1 MLKKLEADLKEAIL
15 DLPIKEKEKLL
26 IRLIRK
32 DKTLI
37 NQLHFQLLEDE
48 SDLEDRR
55 KTTLKNIDAA
65 IKQIMSAHQNRY
77 YNPRK
82 LLLDLRTISGYVNSH
97 FLITKDK
104 IGEIELR
111 LHILLEIFENVPD
124 FFKHDDYHHEKLLK
138 YTAGRIK
145 NAFTSYNKLHEDI
158 QYDYQD
164 KMEAALQFAR
174 SSALKNYLSDL

>member
-1 MLKKLEADLKEAIL
+1 IL

-48 SDLEDRR
+48 SDLHKRR
-55 KTTLKNIDAA
+55 ETALSNIDAA
-65 IKQIMSAHQNRY
+65 INHIETVKHNRY

-82 LLLDLRTISGYVNSH
+82 LLLDLRMISGYVNSH

-104 IGEIELR
+104 SGEIELR
-111 LHILLEIFENVPD
+111 LHILLETFRNAGE
-124 FFKHDDYHHEKLLK
+124 FF
-138 YTAGRIK
+138 
-145 NAFTSYNKLHEDI
+145 
-158 QYDYQD
+158 QYD
-164 KMEAALQFAR
+164 
-174 SSALKNYLSDL
+174 